1 MSNSEKIL
9 ERLQFLHPKQ
19 IDLTLDRTRE
29 LLDKLNNPQF
39 NLPKTIHVAG
49 TNGKGS
55 TLAFLRGMLE
65 MNGYKTHVYTSPH
78 LINFNE
84 RIRLNSKI
92 ISNKFLLELLKECE
106 FYNKKKAITFF
117 EITTVAAILAF
128 SRVKSDYLLLE
139 TGLGGKYDATNVIE
153 KKVCTILT
161 PISMDHM
168 SFLGNSIEGI
178 TKEKIGILKKNVPAV
193 IAKQTK
199 KVTSVIRNFTN
210 KNLIKSYFYDADWK
224 IEKINKVESYFSLKF
239 ENTSFNLPLPG
250 LNGDHQIMNSGLAF
264 TVINVLKNLQTSH
277 YKTSQAI
284 KNVDWPARM
293 QRINSGPFNRLVS
306 NKMEIWLDGGHNVDA
321 SKILSNILNGWETSN
336 KFLIFGMVQGKD
348 FKKFLKN
355 ISYSFKCIIVIPIVK
370 HQYISPEII
379 KKDLDTSRSNVFI
392 KQDIKDALTF
402 LNLKYKQGK
411 ILICG
416 SLYLAGSF
424 LKENNFKIN

>member
-1 MSNSEKIL
+1 MSDSEKIL

-39 NLPKTIHVAG
+39 NLPETIHIAG

-84 RIRLNSKI
+84 RIRLNSEI
-92 ISNKFLLELLKECE
+92 ISNEYLSELLKECE
-106 FYNKKKAITFF
+106 FYNKKKPITFF

-139 TGLGGKYDATNVIE
+139 TGLGGKYDATNVIN

-168 SFLGNSIEGI
+168 NFLGNSIESI

-199 KVTSVIRNFTN
+199 KVTTIIKNFTD
-210 KNLIKSYFYDADWK
+210 KNLIKSYFYNSDWR
-224 IEKINKVESYFSLKF
+224 IGKINKVKGYFNLRF
-239 ENTSFNLPLPG
+239 ENKSFNLPLPS

-264 TVINVLKNLQTSH
+264 TALNVLQNLQIRH
-277 YKTSQAI
+277 NKISQAI
-284 KNVDWPARM
+284 KNVKWPARM
-293 QRINSGPFNRLVS
+293 QRIDSGPFNKLVS

-321 SKILSNILNGWETSN
+321 SKILSSILNGWETSN

-355 ISYSFKCIIVIPIVK
+355 ISNSFKCIIVIPIVK
-370 HQYISPEII
+370 HQYISPEIV
-379 KKDLDTSRSNVFI
+379 KKNLDASRSNVFI
-392 KQDIKDALTF
+392 KKDVREALTF
-402 LNLKYKQGK
+402 LNLKYKEGK

-416 SLYLAGSF
+416 SLYLAGNC
-424 LKENNFKIN
+424 LKENNFKIS